1 MKSRT
6 MLIDKYMPSF
16 DVRHYAEVRV
26 DAEPGHVYTVLR
38 ALDLEKSWIIRMLFS
53 IRTLPARILGKEP
66 APERS
71 SMQRSFLESAIKM
84 GWVILEEV
92 AGQELVA
99 GAVTKP
105 WLANVIFRGLPPV
118 EFVGFDEP
126 GYTKIAW
133 NIAVRKY
140 DGGGAVAST
149 ETRVL
154 ATDAE
159 SRRRFRRYW
168 FVFSPGIHLIR
179 RVALAQVRRELMRS
193 QVT

>member
-1 MKSRT
+1 
-6 MLIDKYMPSF
+6 MLIDKYMPGF
-16 DVRHYAEVRV
+16 DVQHSAEVRV
-26 DAEPGHVYTVLR
+26 DTEPGKTYAALR
-38 ALDLEKSWIIRMLFS
+38 ALDLEKSWIVRLLFTL
-53 IRTLPARILGKEP
+53 RTLPARVLGKEP

-71 SMQRSFLESAIKM
+71 NVQRTFLESALKM

-99 GAVTKP
+99 GAVTQP
-105 WLANVIFRGLPPV
+105 WVANVIFRGLPPD

-126 GYTKIAW
+126 GYTKIVW
-133 NIAVRKY
+133 NIAARTCK
-140 DGGGAVAST
+140 GGGTIAST

-168 FVFSPGIHLIR
+168 FLFCPGIRLIR
-179 RVALAQVRRELMRS
+179 RVALAQLRRELLRDR
-193 QVT
+193 VT